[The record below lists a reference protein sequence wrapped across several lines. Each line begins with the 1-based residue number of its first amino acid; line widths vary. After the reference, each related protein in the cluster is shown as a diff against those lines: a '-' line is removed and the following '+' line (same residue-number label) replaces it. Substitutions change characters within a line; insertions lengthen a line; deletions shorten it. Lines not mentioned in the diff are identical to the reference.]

1 MKGIILAGG
10 SGTRLYPIT
19 KGVSKQALAIYDK
32 PMIYYPLSTLMLAG
46 IREVLIISTPRDIQV
61 FEDILGDGS
70 HLGMCFEY
78 TVQKQP
84 NGLAEAFIIGE
95 KFIGED
101 KVALV
106 LGDNIF
112 YGGGLSAFLAKAAS
126 LQEGAVIFG
135 YPVHDPSAFG
145 VVEFD
150 QEGNVISLAEKPK
163 RPKSK
168 YAVPGLYFYDN
179 NVVDIAKHVKPSTR
193 GELEITAVNNEYL
206 RRGKLKCIKF
216 YRGMAWLDTGTYD
229 GLQEASQFVS
239 IIQKRQGMYV
249 SCIEEIAY
257 RRRFITREQLLKLA
271 EPMQKTEYGQYLRDI
286 VEGEEI

>member
-19 KGVSKQALAIYDK
+19 RGVSKQALPIYDK

-46 IREVLIISTPRDIQV
+46 IREILIISTPRDIGT
-61 FEDILGDGS
+61 FEDILGDGAQIG
-70 HLGMCFEY
+70 LNLTY
-78 TVQKQP
+78 AVQEQP

-95 KFIGED
+95 TFIGTD

-112 YGGGLSAFLAKAAS
+112 YGASFSLLLSRAAS
-126 LQEGAVIFG
+126 LETGAVIFG
-135 YPVHDPSAFG
+135 YPVNNPTGLG

-150 QEGNVISLAEKPK
+150 SAGNVLSLEEKPQN
-163 RPKSK
+163 PKSN

-179 NVVDIAKHVKPSTR
+179 QVVEIAKNVKPSAR

-206 RRGKLKCIKF
+206 RRGQLKVEKF
-216 YRGMAWLDTGTYD
+216 FRGMAWLDTGTYD
-229 GLQEASQFVS
+229 NLLEAARFVS
-239 IIQKRQGMYV
+239 IIQKRQGLYV

-257 RRRFITREQLLKLA
+257 RKGFIMKEQLMELA
-271 EPMQKTEYGQYLRDI
+271 QPLLKTEYGQYLLHISEDAL
-286 VEGEEI
+286 